1 MKKRLITS
9 IIFIFLLSSL
19 FAYDWSGRYLWVN
32 STKKDNGGKMKSVE
46 MVVKETEDEWKREIY
61 LVDDGEE
68 FRLFPLVLPTDES
81 FSAWHKY
88 KEDSVEAET
97 FRHNNKKIN
106 TSSFNPGKWM
116 IEEIKSSDSESVT
129 LVKVGAFNIKVGV
142 TITFSFSLDEK
153 GKEFLRYG
161 VIAEIEVLQM
171 DALAGSADGR
181 KEVGKL
187 FASGLEHHEAV
198 VGREAYVVRVFQKVH
213 DVRIAA
219 YGLSAPGVHGGPC
232 GYGYQKACQ

>member
-9 IIFIFLLSSL
+9 IIFMFLLSSL

-106 TSSFNPGKWM
+106 TSPFVPGKWM
-116 IEEIKSSDSESVT
+116 IYQIETTENESIT
-129 LVKVGAFNIKVGV
+129 TMKVSAFNFKVDV
-142 TITFSFSLDEK
+142 KITFSFSLDEN
-153 GKEFLRYG
+153 GKEQLTFW
-161 VIAEIEVLQM
+161 M
-171 DALAGSADGR
+171 DTDLSLADGMFF
-181 KEVGKL
+181 KNPEPE
-187 FASGLEHHEAV
+187 SN
-198 VGREAYVVRVFQKVH
+198 GRFVLVKQ
-213 DVRIAA
+213 
-219 YGLSAPGVHGGPC
+219 
-232 GYGYQKACQ
+232 